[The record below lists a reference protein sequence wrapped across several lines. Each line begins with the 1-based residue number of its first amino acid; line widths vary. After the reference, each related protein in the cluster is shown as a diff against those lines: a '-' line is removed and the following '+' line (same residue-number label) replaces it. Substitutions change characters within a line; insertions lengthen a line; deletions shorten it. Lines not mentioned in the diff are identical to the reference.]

1 MSLSI
6 SNLQF
11 VNLHWFQGITFYFLK
26 QQLTKRKHWIKTSF
40 AASPTLLISGFVYF
54 GFIKEFT
61 WATFN
66 FYSRKATKFVNNIL
80 WKQKFRNTSWSTVR
94 PSLSYHISGFISGY
108 GGNIYFWSCVL
119 FFEFLQIIPVLLLFN
134 NYDDFSCIINTSI
147 PGTEANRRP
156 CQWCMME
163 FLAIFLK
170 RSIVDI

>member
-6 SNLQF
+6 LNLQF

-26 QQLTKRKHWIKTSF
+26 QQLTKRKHRRKTSF

-54 GFIKEFT
+54 DFIKEFT
-61 WATFN
+61 WAT

-80 WKQKFRNTSWSTVR
+80 WKQKFRNISWSTVR
-94 PSLSYHISGFISGY
+94 PSLSHHISGFISGC
-108 GGNIYFWSCVL
+108 GRNIYFLSCVL

-134 NYDDFSCIINTSI
+134 NYGDFSCIINTLI
-147 PGTEANRRP
+147 PGTEASRRP